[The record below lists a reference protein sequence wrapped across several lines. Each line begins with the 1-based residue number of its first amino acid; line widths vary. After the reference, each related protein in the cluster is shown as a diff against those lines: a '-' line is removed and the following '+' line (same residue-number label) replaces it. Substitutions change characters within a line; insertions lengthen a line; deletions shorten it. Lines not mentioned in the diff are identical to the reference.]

1 LLLFV
6 FLPMLKWR
14 EAHFQEGSIFPWR
27 LIIML
32 FVNFLGL
39 VVFYSDGP
47 RKWLYKKPLDND
59 GSVKFTQ
66 IHE

>member
-1 LLLFV
+1 
-6 FLPMLKWR
+6 
-14 EAHFQEGSIFPWR
+14 
-27 LIIML
+27 ML